1 MPTCCP
7 SVGTNSNRPKRNV
20 ISFPFVNSALDP
32 RIQQQRGVELGL
44 NPAVSRLGSGMTLA
58 VILSVCLAYS
68 APPRALGHWRLLASH
83 TYQTQT
89 SQNQA
94 SPDQAPQDQTSRSQ
108 ASQSQAAGA
117 RQSVSAGTGAQTQ
130 PPTAPAAQTPST
142 RTAGQ
147 QKPATRK
154 RVGHKKKAVA
164 VASTD
169 CPPVKSA
176 KEAVP
181 AGTVS
186 TDGSANAT
194 PSKQSQSDPAPSG
207 PPNQTPS
214 NQAPS
219 KNAGSK
225 ANVASGDASPGN
237 CPPAKTIIPEGG
249 TSEPAIQ
256 LIGGK
261 GAEQT
266 SQQRSRTDQLLESTE
281 DNLKK
286 AAMRQLNASQQEM
299 VSQIQQFIEQSKA
312 AVAAGDVE
320 RGRNLA
326 RKAHLLS
333 DELVKP

>member
-1 MPTCCP
+1 
-7 SVGTNSNRPKRNV
+7 
-20 ISFPFVNSALDP
+20 
-32 RIQQQRGVELGL
+32 
-44 NPAVSRLGSGMTLA
+44 MTLA
-58 VILSVCLAYS
+58 VILSLCLAYC

-83 TYQTQT
+83 TYLTQT

-94 SPDQAPQDQTSRSQ
+94 SQGQAPQDQTSQSQ

-117 RQSVSAGTGAQTQ
+117 TQSVSAGTGAQTQ
-130 PPTAPAAQTPST
+130 PPAAPAAQTPST
-142 RTAGQ
+142 GTAGQ
-147 QKPATRK
+147 QKPTTPK
-154 RVGHKKKAVA
+154 RVGHKKNATA
-164 VASTD
+164 GASTD
-169 CPPVKSA
+169 CPPLKSA
-176 KEAVP
+176 KDAVP
-181 AGTVS
+181 AGTMS
-186 TDGSANAT
+186 TDGLANAT
-194 PSKQSQSDPAPSG
+194 PSNQSQSDPAPSG

-225 ANVASGDASPGN
+225 TNVASGNASPGN
-237 CPPAKTIIPEGG
+237 CPPAKTIIREGG

-256 LIGGK
+256 LIGGN
-261 GAEQT
+261 GAGQT
-266 SQQRSRTDQLLESTE
+266 SHQRSTTDQLLESTE

-286 AAMRQLNASQQEM
+286 AAVRQLNANQQEM

-326 RKAHLLS
+326 RKARLLS